1 MAQLVTVVT
10 SRRREDLGL
19 SCSLFECI
27 HDATSLMQPEDVI
40 QSTFSGTAALLVIF
54 SVNFLLLRI
63 MVNIKGIFCKMVLG
77 LYSYDKH

>member
-1 MAQLVTVVT
+1 
-10 SRRREDLGL
+10 
-19 SCSLFECI
+19 
-27 HDATSLMQPEDVI
+27 MQPEDVI